1 MATRTQRSE
10 GNRKGETMT
19 TEYSFILEYRPAYLP
34 LDEAR
39 ATVLEWLKRDIEFQ
53 GYAGFLENF
62 KIKELQ
68 TY

>member
-1 MATRTQRSE
+1 
-10 GNRKGETMT
+10 MT